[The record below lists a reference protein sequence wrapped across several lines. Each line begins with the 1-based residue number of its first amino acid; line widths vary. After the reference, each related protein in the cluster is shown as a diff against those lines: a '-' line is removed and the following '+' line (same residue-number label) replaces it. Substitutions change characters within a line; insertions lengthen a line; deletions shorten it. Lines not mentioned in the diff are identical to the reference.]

1 MFKHLVLLLKLQRF
15 GRQQRV
21 ELLWALR
28 HDPGKRQRLSDENR
42 AWGLVRLRVSLGYD
56 DLLRRDREIAGD
68 HRRDAVVPVTPAHVA
83 LPTRALVGLVEPS
96 GRRSRRLG
104 ASNVCQ
110 SGASGMKVGT
120 RP

>member
-1 MFKHLVLLLKLQRF
+1 VGWF
-15 GRQQRV
+15 
-21 ELLWALR
+21 
-28 HDPGKRQRLSDENR
+28 
-42 AWGLVRLRVSLGYD
+42 VSGVSIGYD

-68 HRRDAVVPVTPAHVA
+68 HRRDAGVPVTPAHVA

-96 GRRSRRLG
+96 GRRTWRFG
-104 ASNVCQ
+104 ASNVGQ